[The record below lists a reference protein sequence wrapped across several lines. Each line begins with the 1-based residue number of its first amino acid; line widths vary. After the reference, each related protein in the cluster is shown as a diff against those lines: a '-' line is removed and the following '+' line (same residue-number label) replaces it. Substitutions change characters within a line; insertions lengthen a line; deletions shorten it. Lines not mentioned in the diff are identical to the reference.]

1 MSRGQRLWSLL
12 GVAAA
17 RVAGRVRVA
26 PHRVVLSVLGVA
38 LAIGLMVS
46 VTGIAAGLAS
56 QAVIESDDV
65 DYWIVPEDASTES
78 VVVGSGGLNL
88 GDVHAA
94 SSSLNRD
101 ERINYATPVRLTLV
115 SFQDTVTGEQTYVL
129 TVGIIPQPEIE
140 VFGLS
145 AAPLTPGDPYYDNG
159 TYNGTWTGE
168 LVVNDAAG
176 TLLNASTGD
185 ELNSSRAA
193 SRTFTVTNVSE
204 SQAPSI
210 GGSIPIAVMQLA
222 ELQAMSGAQTGDQ
235 ADQILVST
243 NSRIRDELATQYPR
257 TTVVT
262 RSGLAAQ
269 DVSTS
274 SLPLA
279 IALAALVAAVVVGV
293 LFVTT
298 LMGLEVNASRQELGM
313 LAAMGFSRRSR
324 SLIVATETVII
335 ALVGGLV
342 GVGIGAV
349 GILGVNTFGT
359 ATLGIDTVARF
370 DPRMLLYALGVAVV
384 IGGIGAIYPVVLSLR
399 TTQLEA
405 LSE

>member
-1 MSRGQRLWSLL
+1 
-12 GVAAA
+12 
-17 RVAGRVRVA
+17 
-26 PHRVVLSVLGVA
+26 
-38 LAIGLMVS
+38 MVS

-56 QAVIESDDV
+56 QAVIESEDV
-65 DYWIVPEDASTES
+65 DYWIVPEESSTES
-78 VVVGSGGLNL
+78 VVVGAGGLNL
-88 GDVHAA
+88 GDVHATA
-94 SSSLNRD
+94 ESLNQD
-101 ERINYATPVRLTLV
+101 ERIDYATPVRLTLIP
-115 SFQDTVTGEQTYVL
+115 FQDTVTGEQTYVL
-129 TVGIIPQPEIE
+129 TVGIIPRTGVE

-145 AAPLTPGDPYYDNG
+145 TAPMTPGDPYYANG

-168 LVVNDAAG
+168 LVVNDAAS
-176 TLLNASTGD
+176 TLLNASSGMT
-185 ELNSSRAA
+185 LSSSRAPD
-193 SRTFTVTNVSE
+193 RRFTVTNVST

-210 GGSIPIAVMQLA
+210 GGTIPIAVMHLS
-222 ELQAMSGAQTGDQ
+222 ELQSMSGAQTGDQ

-243 NSRIRDELATQYPR
+243 NSRIREELAAQYPR

-269 DVSTS
+269 EVSTS

-324 SLIVATETVII
+324 SLIIAAETVVI
-335 ALVGGLV
+335 ALLGGLV
-342 GVGIGAV
+342 GIGVGAV
-349 GILGVNTFGT
+349 GIAGVNAFGT
-359 ATLGIDTVARF
+359 ATLGIDAVARF
-370 DPRMLLYALGVAVV
+370 DPRVILYALGVAVL
-384 IGGIGAIYPVVLSLR
+384 IGGVGAVYPVVLSLR
-399 TTQLEA
+399 TTQLEV